1 MRILL
6 ISNFLED
13 KQKSMIRFSD
23 LLTSNF
29 SNCGIN
35 HTEMHPN
42 SCISKFCTTP
52 KLRKLGG
59 YLDKYFIFPKK
70 IESLVNRN
78 SFDLIH
84 ILDHSNSVY
93 LPKLSKL
100 CSTPKVTTC
109 HDLIAI
115 RTAYGEFSMAPTTS
129 YQGKRL
135 QKWIKKSLK
144 KSDFYA
150 CDSVQT
156 QSDLIKIIPESQ
168 DKSKVIH
175 LGVKQIQPKKYKI
188 PKFDLQ
194 ATRYALH
201 VGSGSWYKNRKGV
214 LESFKFSQEK
224 QGNCVEKLVLVGP
237 KIQNHEVNYELDNW
251 IKNNRKK
258 IIIIP
263 NISDEELQALYQQ
276 AALLIFPSFIEGYGW
291 PPLEAYANSC
301 PSVTTKTGAIFE
313 VLKDNA
319 FYVDPNNQ
327 TELNQTVQKNLLNNN
342 TKDFTKSLPTNEE
355 CAKNYAL
362 LYKQIL
368 KRRLN

>member
-1 MRILL
+1 MMHVLL

-29 SNCGIN
+29 SDCGIN
-35 HTEMHPN
+35 HTEMCPN
-42 SCISKFCTTP
+42 SCISKFCTGT

-70 IESLVNRN
+70 IESQLNRN

-93 LPKLSKL
+93 LPKLSQL

-115 RTAYGEFSMAPTTS
+115 RSAHGEFSMAPTTS
-129 YQGKRL
+129 FQGKKL
-135 QKWIKKSLK
+135 QKWIKNSLK

-156 QSDLIKIIPESQ
+156 QSDLIKIIPESR

-175 LGVKQIQPKKYKI
+175 LGVKLIQPKKYKI

-201 VGSGSWYKNRKGV
+201 VGSSSWYKNRKGV

-224 QGNCVEKLVLVGP
+224 QSNCDDKLILIGP
-237 KIQNHEVNYELDNW
+237 EIQNHEVNYELDNW
-251 IKNNRKK
+251 IKNNKNK
-258 IIIIP
+258 LIIIP
-263 NISDEELQALYQQ
+263 NISDEELQALYQR
-276 AALLIFPSFIEGYGW
+276 ATLLIFPSYIEGYGW

-319 FYVDPNNQ
+319 FYIDPNNQ
-327 TELNQTVQKNLLNNN
+327 TELNLTVQKNLLNKN
-342 TKDFTKSLPTNEE
+342 TKDFTKPLPTNEE

-362 LYKQIL
+362 LYKQVL
-368 KRRLN
+368 QKKT